1 MDAAAAASAAPAPAM
16 SSRASNPE
24 KPADPRVEARNAR
37 YEEFKA
43 AGYERRIELF
53 ERTLNEPLLMDGEMA
68 FSMLSE
74 IFDGAV
80 QRDERDRHNECVERL
95 RTTLPDVYEEEAA
108 FLLENCVCNAIVM
121 RRDERIHAYAL
132 ELAALAETKFE
143 NWHRTESQLAYH
155 GYLRTLIT
163 AMRLA
168 WPEVCPSDN
177 VLPWARQTFA
187 NRAIQYEILSFI
199 EHIPAPPRNDP
210 ALLEQ
215 IRFFCD
221 GDIDPERTADIV
233 AWQAGQMERRWTE
246 SDFKLRPRKQLA
258 RSAWNNDQ
266 EEDVDESSKESA
278 DEPDAGAQNLLNLTL
293 QFLGYA
299 HRIEGKPYSRA
310 ELARSEIYTF
320 IARRQ
325 AGELEYRESLLDTTL
340 RASGRKRG
348 PIKKFKAYDHLLCP
362 DYERLDRYVGGL
374 LKQFSVDFYAAA
386 ALLECV
392 PAWIRFLQLQG
403 LVDADGVQRTLRELQ
418 PLAANVLR
426 AFEKMRSD
434 PGLCEAIRQCPEWRT
449 SGGVEAR
456 GPSATPIAGRIRPYE
471 YEAQLDQPLPARP
484 GRTEENGDHSVS

>member
-1 MDAAAAASAAPAPAM
+1 MEAAAASAAPTLEM
-16 SSRASNPE
+16 SSRAAKPE
-24 KPADPRVEARNAR
+24 KPTDPRIEARNAR

-80 QRDERDRHNECVERL
+80 ERDERDRHNECVERL

-121 RRDERIHAYAL
+121 RRDERIHAYTL
-132 ELAALAETKFE
+132 ELAALAEKNFE

-163 AMRLA
+163 AMRRA
-168 WPEVCPSDN
+168 WPEVRPSDN
-177 VLPWARQTFA
+177 VLPWARQAFA
-187 NRAIQYEILSFI
+187 NRAIQYEILSYI

-210 ALLEQ
+210 ALLER

-221 GDIDPERTADIV
+221 RDIDPERTADIV
-233 AWQAGQMERRWTE
+233 AWQAGQLERRWTE
-246 SDFKLRPRKQLA
+246 SDFKLRPR
-258 RSAWNNDQ
+258 SVWNDDEE
-266 EEDVDESSKESA
+266 EEDVDESGKESA
-278 DEPDAGAQNLLNLTL
+278 DGPEAGAQNLLNLTL

-299 HRIEGKPYSRA
+299 HRTEGKSYSRA

-374 LKQFSVDFYAAA
+374 LKQFSVDFYAAV
-386 ALLECV
+386 ALLESI
-392 PAWIRFLQLQG
+392 PAWIRFLQLQE
-403 LVDADGVQRTLRELQ
+403 LVDADGLQRTLRELQ
-418 PLAANVLR
+418 PLATNVLR
-426 AFEKMRSD
+426 TFEKTRSD

-449 SGGVEAR
+449 
-456 GPSATPIAGRIRPYE
+456 
-471 YEAQLDQPLPARP
+471 D
-484 GRTEENGDHSVS
+484 